1 MKERKTNQRY
11 YLICERDWVYFTL
24 IAVAGFWGAYTYL
37 LRGNVFCN
45 AQTSNVVLMGLAL
58 GSAHWGKA
66 LYYLIPIS
74 AYILGAFVSELVP
87 NPIKHHFF
95 IRWDTLL
102 IAIEI
107 VAVLGLG
114 LIPESAPVQIS
125 QVLINFLASMQY
137 NTFRQAEGV
146 SVATTFVSNHVRQ
159 IGVGLATELRH
170 RHSEEKPH
178 RKKLATHFGMLAF
191 FTIGAV
197 VGTMFC
203 HLLVGKAIWIT
214 ALPLGVVFVTLLHAD
229 LTTEKDLVE
238 EQKPSGH

>member
-11 YLICERDWVYFTL
+11 YLTCERDWVYFTL
-24 IAVAGFWGAYTYL
+24 ITVAGFWGAYTYI
-37 LRGNVFCN
+37 LRGHVFCN
-45 AQTSNVVLMGLAL
+45 AQTSNVVLMGVAL
-58 GSAHWGKA
+58 GSAQWGKG

-102 IAIEI
+102 MFIEI
-107 VAVLGLG
+107 VAVIGLG

-170 RHSEEKPH
+170 WRMTEKPH
-178 RKKLATHFGMLAF
+178 RKKLLTHLGMLGF
-191 FTIGAV
+191 FILGVLVGAIC
-197 VGTMFC
+197 C
-203 HLLVGKAIWIT
+203 HLMVGKAIWIT
-214 ALPLGVVFVTLLHAD
+214 AIPLGVVFVTLLHAD

-238 EQKPSGH
+238 TKPSGH